1 MPDCHQCNHTTTYS
15 NHLEAHSQ
23 KHSGAILQCQNCDYK
38 TGCPCVI
45 KLHARLCPQNPKSSK
60 SSQHAEVSINAEN
73 SGEML
78 RCQYCDYKTIHSHQ
92 LKAHSVIA
100 HWDFILANI
109 LLKGFQCQNFVY

>member
-78 RCQYCDYKTIHSHQ
+78 RCQYPINAGWQ
-92 LKAHSVIA
+92 L
-100 HWDFILANI
+100 
-109 LLKGFQCQNFVY
+109 